1 MARKPKQKLLTQI
14 PEKFD
19 TDFLERLSKRYWL
32 TRIVKDRLAA
42 LEAHLVGELDSARL
56 ECAGR
61 VTTRPEHGLPDIL
74 EEPAAAAHRLVS
86 TSVAAVMSRLAA
98 TVRARAALVAAPR
111 QEASECPPVTLT
123 GHLRRMRALGLLAQA
138 FELIGGAAGDRT
150 PDLRI
155 ANATLSQL
163 SYRPVQ
169 GRRV

>member
-32 TRIVKDRLAA
+32 TRIVKGRLAA

-98 TVRARAALVAAPR
+98 TVRGRAALVAAPR
-111 QEASECPPVTLT
+111 QSECPPVTLT

-155 ANATLSQL
+155 PNATLSQL

-169 GRRV
+169 GPRV

>member
-32 TRIVKDRLAA
+32 TRIVKGRLAA

-98 TVRARAALVAAPR
+98 TVRGRAALVAAPR
-111 QEASECPPVTLT
+111 QSECPPVTLT

-155 ANATLSQL
+155 AKAILALFSI
-163 SYRPVQ
+163 Y
-169 GRRV
+169 

>member
-32 TRIVKDRLAA
+32 TRIVKGRLAA

-98 TVRARAALVAAPR
+98 TVRGRAALVAAPR
-111 QEASECPPVTLT
+111 QSECPPVTLT

-169 GRRV
+169 GPRV

>member
-32 TRIVKDRLAA
+32 TRIVKGRLAA

-98 TVRARAALVAAPR
+98 TVRGRAALVAAPR
-111 QEASECPPVTLT
+111 QSECPPVTLT
-123 GHLRRMRALGLLAQA
+123 GHLRRMRALGLLAQV

-169 GRRV
+169 GPRV

>member
-32 TRIVKDRLAA
+32 TRIVKGRLAA

-61 VTTRPEHGLPDIL
+61 VTTRPEHGLPDIH

-98 TVRARAALVAAPR
+98 TVRGRAALVAAPR
-111 QEASECPPVTLT
+111 QSECPPVTLT

-169 GRRV
+169 GPRV